1 MMSSKR
7 SVALPG
13 VVDEGLVEVS
23 SPQATQNGSED
34 EYQEAANRMINSRYY
49 LT

>member
-7 SVALPG
+7 SVALLA
-13 VVDEGLVEVS
+13 VVDEGLVGVPL
-23 SPQATQNGSED
+23 PQAPHKGATMS
-34 EYQEAANRMINSRYY
+34 ARTANRMTNSRSY